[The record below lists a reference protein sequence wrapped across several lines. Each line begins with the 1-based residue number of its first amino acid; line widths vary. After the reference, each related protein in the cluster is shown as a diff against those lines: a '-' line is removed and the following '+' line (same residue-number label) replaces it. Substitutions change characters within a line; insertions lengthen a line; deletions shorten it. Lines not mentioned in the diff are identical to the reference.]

1 MDFLQFIF
9 YMKEQ
14 VSLKLQKQVELKSV
28 LKNNAKRYYGLF
40 IQDSSSNM
48 SPIIY
53 LESFYNEY
61 LQETSLEKI
70 VEEIIKTYKERLLS
84 ENMDI
89 PSFLDYEKVKGKIIY
104 KLINADANKELL
116 QTVPHEKVL
125 NLAKIFYV
133 MLSNN
138 GKESQS
144 VMIQNAYLDL
154 WKVTKEEISQAAEEN
169 TERLFPVKIENLK
182 DILARLVCYGICS
195 KEEETKILDSLV
207 EEDIR
212 YDLYVLSNQSMMNG
226 AAAMLYSNILKLFA
240 DKIESDLIILPCSI
254 HEILL
259 MPYIDVDMD
268 SYKEMV
274 KAVNRTELTQ
284 EEILSDCVYIYRR
297 ETDNIEIA

>member
-104 KLINADANKELL
+104 KLINADANKELCK
-116 QTVPHEKVL
+116 Q
-125 NLAKIFYV
+125 
-133 MLSNN
+133 
-138 GKESQS
+138 
-144 VMIQNAYLDL
+144 YLM
-154 WKVTKEEISQAAEEN
+154 KK
-169 TERLFPVKIENLK
+169 
-182 DILARLVCYGICS
+182 Y
-195 KEEETKILDSLV
+195 
-207 EEDIR
+207 
-212 YDLYVLSNQSMMNG
+212 
-226 AAAMLYSNILKLFA
+226 
-240 DKIESDLIILPCSI
+240 
-254 HEILL
+254 
-259 MPYIDVDMD
+259 
-268 SYKEMV
+268 
-274 KAVNRTELTQ
+274 
-284 EEILSDCVYIYRR
+284 
-297 ETDNIEIA
+297 